1 MWTLDLTI
9 TLTAGICVTQKL
21 LWTTN
26 ADNFRQNSCSHSQ
39 DNKRAPEAVSALSQ
53 DAGETK
59 PITIAA
65 EQQSLD
71 KEKDA
76 MGPE

>member
-1 MWTLDLTI
+1 MWIPDPTT

-21 LWTTN
+21 LWPTN
-26 ADNFRQNSCSHSQ
+26 ADNFRQDSRSHSQ

-59 PITIAA
+59 PITCC
-65 EQQSLD
+65 
-71 KEKDA
+71 
-76 MGPE
+76 G